1 MYEDIVDFFCRKFLF
16 FCVEVKGTLSRL
28 ICFFFDLGRIMS
40 GRGAANCFKAAHSQ
54 TGKKEG

>member
-1 MYEDIVDFFCRKFLF
+1 MKTLLILFFVENFFF
-16 FCVEVKGTLSRL
+16 FCVEMKGTLSRL
-28 ICFFFDLGRIMS
+28 ICFCFDLGRIMS